1 MRRRDYCRA
10 EQAPGMTGIG
20 RKSNVV
26 DGMKAFSSGALER
39 AMPSSTQSMIG
50 IVVERFKRA
59 AFPAFVC
66 LLLSASAVWFTV
78 CAAPADKSAYVNSV
92 GISMLRIPAGTFL
105 MGNRLRT
112 DPRALGQLE
121 VLVDGDY
128 DEKPVHE
135 VRISREFHMSE
146 SEVTARQFRQ
156 FRFDYQ
162 PEAGHSAESAL
173 ATGVSWFDAVEFC
186 RWLSRREHRSYR
198 LPTEAEWEYAA
209 RAGTTGNFSSG
220 ALPPE
225 GDASNPWGLRRMHS
239 GAAEWVLDWHGT
251 YPWQTQKDPVGPSAG
266 FARVVRGGGIM
277 GASDEAGRNEATDG
291 TLPYYRRSANRASM
305 APGYEGR
312 HNIGF
317 RIVEAPLP
325 DTRPSDPEIRL
336 HEQFVKQDH
345 SHVQQGPDPGRP
357 WFRRRP
363 LLPIPPE
370 DEEQEAILAAGLH
383 PAILG
388 HNHSPGLTVC
398 SNGDVLAS
406 WFSSSTS
413 ETEYL
418 PNTTFLMA
426 RLRFGS
432 DRWDFPSLLYDF
444 ADVNEQSSLLWNDS
458 GVLVHFGG
466 GAGLTGV
473 PFRSQTSR
481 DNGATWSE
489 VRLPTL
495 LPPLG
500 GYWTQPI
507 TSAFRAADGAI
518 LLSSDAVG
526 GESMLWMS
534 RDEGKSWSDT
544 KGRTGGRHTAFA
556 VLRDGRILG
565 MGGKNTDIDGFMP
578 QSVSADGGQTW
589 AVSKTTF
596 PALGSNQ
603 RPTLLRLAS
612 RRLFFAGDWQDRK
625 GRQPRGVTER
635 GAYVALSDDEG
646 STWRVKTLPGTLPHE
661 AWVLPER
668 KLWAAKFHDSGTL
681 GYAVA
686 AQAPNGV
693 IHLITSMNHPALHFE
708 MNEAW
713 ILSGDERETT
723 VTSERSAAFPGRETY
738 PGGAPKATWSGVI
751 DSAGRYVLDGPEI
764 WYYESGAKQYEATWS
779 LGRKTGHETFWNRDH
794 TVEWEWN
801 HRSDGVEIWTQYWSN
816 RRKKSEST
824 WKDHRA
830 DGPATLWEPDGSVR
844 ARYHFQAG
852 ELAKD

>member
-1 MRRRDYCRA
+1 VVTTIVGPDRPSAWLRVGS
-10 EQAPGMTGIG
+10 E
-20 RKSNVV
+20 SNVV
-26 DGMKAFSSGALER
+26 DGIAALFSGTLER
-39 AMPSSTQSMIG
+39 AIPSSTQSMIG
-50 IVVERFKRA
+50 ILVERLKA
-59 AFPAFVC
+59 PACPAFLC
-66 LLLSASAVWFTV
+66 LLGSATLLWFGAS
-78 CAAPADKSAYVNSV
+78 AAPAEKTARVNSV
-92 GISMLRIPAGTFL
+92 GISMVRIPAGTFL
-105 MGNRLRT
+105 MGNRLHT
-112 DPRALGQLE
+112 DPHALGQLE
-121 VLVDGDY
+121 LLVDGDY

-135 VRISREFHMSE
+135 VRISHEFYMSE
-146 SEVTARQFRQ
+146 SEITARQFRQ

-162 PEAGHSAESAL
+162 PAAGYSAESAL

-209 RAGTTGNFSSG
+209 RAGTTGHFSSG
-220 ALPPE
+220 ASPPE
-225 GDASNPWGLRRMHS
+225 GDAPNPWGLRGMHS
-239 GAAEWVLDWHGT
+239 GPAEWVLDWHGT
-251 YPWQTQKDPVGPSAG
+251 YPWELQKDPVGPSAG
-266 FARVVRGGGIM
+266 FGRVVRGGGIM
-277 GASDEAGRNEATDG
+277 GASDETGTNEATDG
-291 TLPYYRRSANRASM
+291 TLPYYRRSANRASV
-305 APGYEGR
+305 APGFEGR

-325 DTRPSDPEIRL
+325 DTRPWDPETRL
-336 HEQFVKQDH
+336 HEQFVKQDD
-345 SHVQQGPDPGRP
+345 SHLQQGPDPRVP

-370 DEEQEAILAAGLH
+370 DEDQQAILAAGLD

-398 SNGDVLAS
+398 PNGDVLAS

-444 ADVNEQSSLLWNDS
+444 ADVNEQSSLLWNDD
-458 GVLVHFGG
+458 GVLFHFGG

-473 PFRSQTSR
+473 PFRWQTSR

-489 VRLPTL
+489 VRFPNL

-507 TSAFRAADGAI
+507 TSAFRTADRTI
-518 LLSSDAVG
+518 LLSSDAVA
-526 GESMLWMS
+526 GESMLWAS

-578 QSVSADGGQTW
+578 KSVSTDAGGMW
-589 AVSKTTF
+589 AVSKTIF

-612 RRLFFAGDWQDRK
+612 GRLFFAGDWQDRK
-625 GRQPRGVTER
+625 GRQPKGVTER

-646 STWRVKTLPGTLPHE
+646 STWRVKTLPDTLPHE
-661 AWVLPER
+661 AWVLPQR
-668 KLWAAKFHDSGTL
+668 KLWAAKFHGSGTL

-713 ILSGDERETT
+713 ILSGEERETT
-723 VTSERSAAFPGRETY
+723 VRSDPSAALPGRETY
-738 PGGAPKATWSGVI
+738 PGGALKSTWSGVI
-751 DSAGRYVLDGPEI
+751 DSAGRYLLEGPEV

-779 LGRKTGHETFWNRDH
+779 SGRKVGHETFWNRRNLVD
-794 TVEWEWN
+794 WEWN
-801 HRSDGVEIWTQYWSN
+801 HRSDRVDIWTQYWSN
-816 RRKKSEST
+816 GRKKSEST
-824 WKDHRA
+824 WKDYRA
-830 DGPATLWEPDGSVR
+830 DGAATLWEPDGSVR
-844 ARYHFQAG
+844 GRYTFRAG
-852 ELAKD
+852 ELDKN